1 MSGNEAKVAVITGAG
16 SGIGRALAQL
26 LAGRGFKLA
35 LNDWNA
41 AALEETKKSVG
52 VEVEAHAFDV
62 SKREAMHE
70 FAQKVLARF
79 GRADWVVNNAG
90 VDLAQSV
97 NDVSYEDFEWIM
109 GVNFWGVVHGTK
121 AFLPTLLKQN
131 SGAVV
136 NVSSVM
142 GLVGYQ
148 MHGTYCASKFAV
160 RGFTESLRYELRGTG
175 VLAACVHPGGI
186 KTNIVRNSRFR
197 ADVGEIN
204 HDEAVNFFARIARTT
219 AEEAAETI
227 ANGVEAKKVRILIGA
242 DAVAIDTAQRLLPAS
257 YQGFF
262 DTVGPRP
269 KKTVAPEVPDAR
281 KGS

>member
-1 MSGNEAKVAVITGAG
+1 MSETKVAVITGAG

-41 AALEETKKSVG
+41 EALEETKKSVD

-62 SKREAMHE
+62 SQRASWSQFKDA
-70 FAQKVLARF
+70 VLARF

-90 VDLAQSV
+90 VDLAESL
-97 NDVSYEDFEWIM
+97 NDVSFDDFEWIM
-109 GVNFWGVVHGTK
+109 GINFWGVVNGTK
-121 AFLPTLLKQN
+121 TFLPTLLKQN

-175 VLAACVHPGGI
+175 VLSACVHPGGI
-186 KTNIVRNSRFR
+186 KTNIVRNSRFK
-197 ADVGEIN
+197 ADVGDIN
-204 HDEAVNFFARIARTT
+204 HDEAVNFFDSIARTT
-219 AEEAAETI
+219 PDEAARTI
-227 ANGVEAKKVRILIGA
+227 ADGVEARKSRILIGI
-242 DAVAIDTAQRLLPAS
+242 DAVAIDTAQRLLPVS

-262 DTVGPRP
+262 STVGPKPR
-269 KKTVAPEVPDAR
+269 KTL
-281 KGS
+281 S

>member
-1 MSGNEAKVAVITGAG
+1 MSESKVAVITGAG

-41 AALEETKKSVG
+41 EALDATKKSVE

-62 SKREAMHE
+62 SKRDAWAAFGET
-70 FAQKVLARF
+70 VLARF
-79 GRADWVVNNAG
+79 GRVDWVVNNAG
-90 VDLAQSV
+90 VDLAESI
-97 NDVSYEDFEWIM
+97 NDVSYEDFDWIM
-109 GVNFWGVVHGTK
+109 GINFWGVVHGTK
-121 AFLPTLLKQN
+121 TFLPTLLKQK

-160 RGFTESLRYELRGTG
+160 RGFTESLRYELRGSG

-197 ADVGEIN
+197 ADVGDIN
-204 HDEAVNFFARIARTT
+204 HDEAVSFFASIARTT
-219 AEEAAETI
+219 PDEAARVI
-227 ANGVEAKKVRILIGA
+227 ADGVEAGRSRILIGA
-242 DAVAIDTAQRLLPAS
+242 DAVAIDTAQRLMPVS

-262 DTVGPRP
+262 DTVGPKP
-269 KKTVAPEVPDAR
+269 KKVVTEQPA
-281 KGS
+281 K

>member
-1 MSGNEAKVAVITGAG
+1 MNETKVAVVTGAG
-16 SGIGRALAQL
+16 SGIGKSLAQL

-35 LNDWNA
+35 LVDWNA
-41 AALEETKKSVG
+41 AALEETKKSVE
-52 VEVEAHAFDV
+52 VEVLTQSFDV
-62 SKREAMHE
+62 SKREGWQT
-70 FAQKVLARF
+70 FAAAVLEKL
-79 GRADWVVNNAG
+79 GRVDWVVNNAG
-90 VDLAQSV
+90 VDLAESIAS
-97 NDVSYEDFEWIM
+97 VSYEDFEWIM

-121 AFLPTLLKQN
+121 TFLPTLLKQG

-136 NVSSVM
+136 NVSSVL

-197 ADVGEIN
+197 SDVNEIN
-204 HDEAVNFFARIARTT
+204 HDEAVSFFDHIARTT
-219 AEEAAETI
+219 ADEAARVI
-227 ANGVEAKKVRILIGA
+227 ADGVEAGRCRILIGA
-242 DAVAIDTAQRLLPAS
+242 DAVAIDTAQRLMPSS

-262 DTVGPRP
+262 DKVGPKP
-269 KKTVAPEVPDAR
+269 KKVVAEQPA
-281 KGS
+281 K